1 MNELPRSHS
10 HCVTSLVIL
19 ANLLAPLSAAPQG
32 VDQLPERAA
41 RLFDQAKTG
50 KFYATAEK
58 LSPEIVPMQQAAG
71 FLVVWRAG
79 NSAKPARW
87 IVSLPGRHGFA
98 TDDLA
103 IWSPHLKGRDIGLV
117 SVQWWLGSGD
127 GIESYLRPE
136 QIYREIDRALP
147 SLGAQPGAVLFHGFS
162 RGSANSY
169 AIAALD
175 AGRGHRYFSLHV
187 ASSGG
192 VALDYPPTHAI
203 LEGRYGPRPLAG
215 TCWIT
220 SAGAR
225 DPEPE
230 RDGIPGMQRTA
241 AWLKEQGAEVRFA
254 IEDPKFGHGA
264 LVLNKANARRL
275 LDEFERLKAP

>member
-1 MNELPRSHS
+1 MKPHLIFL
-10 HCVTSLVIL
+10 VSLL
-19 ANLLAPLSAAPQG
+19 TPLSAAPNG
-32 VDQLPERAA
+32 ADKLPERAA

-50 KFYATAEK
+50 KFYASAEK
-58 LSPEIVPMQQAAG
+58 LRPEILPMQQADG
-71 FLVVWRAG
+71 FLVVWRAAK
-79 NSAKPARW
+79 SANPARW

-117 SVQWWLGSGD
+117 CVQWWLGSGD

-147 SLGAQPGAVLFHGFS
+147 ALGAQPGTVLLHGFS

-175 AGRGHRYFSLHV
+175 AGRGRKYFSLLV

-192 VALDYPPTHAI
+192 VAVDYPPTHAI
-203 LEGRYGPRPLAG
+203 LEGRFGPRPLTGTRWVTAAG
-215 TCWIT
+215 E
-220 SAGAR
+220 R

-230 RDGIPGMQRTA
+230 RDGIPGMRRTA
-241 AWLKEQGAEVRFA
+241 AWLREQGAEVLFA
-254 IEDPKFGHGA
+254 IEDPKYGHGA
-264 LVLNKANARRL
+264 LMLNQDNARRV
-275 LDEFERLKAP
+275 LDEFARVSSPRS

>member
-1 MNELPRSHS
+1 MPQMHS
-10 HCVTSLVIL
+10 HRLVSLVIL
-19 ANLLAPLSAAPQG
+19 TTLLTPLAAAPPC
-32 VDQLPERAA
+32 VDKLPERAA
-41 RLFDQAKTG
+41 RLFDLAKTG
-50 KFYATAEK
+50 KFFATAEK
-58 LSPEIVPMQQAAG
+58 LSPEIVPMQQADG

-87 IVSLPGRHGFA
+87 MVSLPGRHGFA

-103 IWSPHLKGRDIGLV
+103 IWSPHLKGRGIGLV
-117 SVQWWLGSGD
+117 CVQWWLGSGD

-136 QIYREIDRALP
+136 QIYREIDLALP
-147 SLGAQPGAVLFHGFS
+147 SLGARPGTVLFHGFS

-175 AGRGHRYFSLHV
+175 AGRGRKYFSLCV

-215 TCWIT
+215 TRWIT

-241 AWLKEQGAEVRFA
+241 AWLKEQGAEVLFA
-254 IEDPKFGHGA
+254 LEDPKFGHGA
-264 LVLNKANARRL
+264 LVLNKANARRV
-275 LDEFERLKAP
+275 LDEFERLKPPGT